1 MLVIAI
7 RLLIY
12 NYCNNEQ
19 IFNQSY
25 TVQVLYRMVD
35 QSGHVPGARWLVDT
49 VRRRA
54 AAAPALTDVILTGR
68 GRPEAAALLSN
79 NLIIC

>member
-12 NYCNNEQ
+12 NYCNN
-19 IFNQSY
+19 QSY
-25 TVQVLYRMVD
+25 YRMVD
-35 QSGHVPGARWLVDT
+35 QSGLVPGARWLVDT
-49 VRRRA
+49 PPA
-54 AAAPALTDVILTGR
+54 PAAPALTDVILMGR